1 MAANMFDDLVE
12 APEQARPNMFDDL
25 AAPPRPNMFED
36 IAAAPDAQVSG
47 ETPTYGSALK
57 AQLTEFPVRA
67 MAGAVE
73 NLGDVIAP
81 PEQDPSIR
89 EAFLKIPQRGIGVG
103 GLGLA
108 EAIGTGLRQSATR
121 YLIPESL
128 RAIGQDLTRQGAM
141 VGAEA
146 NAYLKQ
152 ETPQDLN
159 MLQRA
164 SISAISSAAQMAPYL
179 VGNRLGAT
187 GPLLRNTALGQFGAS
202 SGLEEYTQAKAGG
215 AEPYQAQRAME
226 LNALAEIGGEKLG
239 LDTLMKGGP
248 GYFKKFALQ
257 DIGGEIGTTIAQSL
271 GEKAIYNPKKWS
283 SAGEIGSDI
292 VETAL
297 GAAMGAGAM
306 KGLDVGLGLVTPGEA
321 KAKKELDQILYEN
334 KQAEEDFTA
343 IVERH
348 GLGETPATPPPS
360 AHALTPAEEELAAIQ
375 EKQLAGGLANVPAH
389 PEAPYFGPTLNQ
401 ALAPEPAPAVAD
413 EGWVSDLVQK
423 NRAKRREIFP
433 PSEIPPENWQITIAT
448 TDERVVGLTPA
459 QVGAP
464 PPGAVYAIRA
474 PGQEENFPTQ
484 QYTLLAQDLTD
495 WLQKYAPDT
504 GLILNLNQFNKI
516 QGSSTYGLHQPVF
529 YKTANGKNHL
539 YHIITPRELA
549 SIASYGTADA
559 KTVGAVL
566 SGSAHEF
573 GHLIRQ
579 SALRRSM
586 AQTMGAYW
594 SYEINKALAQ
604 DTMTPELWAKFAAEA
619 PLEHALAAQWKDY
632 QTRILNGTMPS
643 SEFMETWAGA
653 RKLGE
658 SIARNLP
665 ENRDLYEWERNQLRT
680 HGLPATG
687 ASAAELLV
695 GKRGVN
701 GEFSKDQ
708 MADLLEL
715 TNFNEYMAEQ
725 FSRYAY
731 VKEDILRSK
740 FGNWFADAMMRL
752 RALFTDL
759 KTRGMKEGI
768 AIIQPHETF
777 KKWLDAQVALN
788 ANRTN
793 KPKGKFALSKE
804 LSAEHRRIAE
814 ELLAARK
821 AKKEAG
827 RAEAEMPEEPAAPAG
842 PGSLAE
848 LLKQAEGAKPK
859 GKKEELKAAPPSADV
874 VNTLPDDKELVLAEL
889 DNLYPLGAKATNVG
903 DRTVYLSMLEKIRR
917 GDLLTVLDHIQFVK
931 GLDQAEDRQYS
942 SKVLKRLPKKEVIKV
957 ATLELTLRQRDI
969 KEAERQFYQGLIQR
983 YPQGVPLDAIEDF
996 LQDRKTT
1003 LSWKAYHQDKWHV
1016 AERLALRFKTG
1027 SETSSDVTLV
1037 WEAPFSMPQRSHH
1050 FDDNEAYVGHTRHID
1065 DGDTRI
1071 DTELQSDYWQQK
1083 RSERIE
1089 LKSPGDQK
1097 KYGEFSAL
1105 MDSKETLATIREVF
1119 ADPDIH
1125 PDMRNEVLATHYP
1138 STLKEYLRFLNQPG
1152 DAKAITAFTQ
1162 QDPITTEQQLAGLEV
1177 DLDRQ
1182 LQELQARQ
1190 EAITPRQVEE
1200 FADVKGMEKDWPKVL
1215 IRHVVR
1221 LAMEQGKR
1229 RYLFRTARTAAL
1241 LENWSGIFFI
1251 EQLKGKKHST
1261 ENVPFTG
1268 VVVSQG
1274 VNFYVELQYSDHT
1287 SSIIVPAEN
1296 REGRLLEK
1304 LLQKASRV
1312 DYGDNQTI
1320 YLRYLNEVMPY
1331 LEKEYG
1337 AKPLTAYGHE
1347 FLEVSLEQD
1356 QPEAY
1361 VAWDRE
1367 VENPLETPNP
1377 EVVLTTFAGMADEEA
1392 RNPAKREEALA
1403 AWERSKFDSPYWK
1416 RFWGA
1421 SKAVGNDGAPVKAWA
1436 GTGGRVLMVGPTEGF
1451 VLSENPATVSTPRT
1465 EGKQEDGPAKPY
1477 LQGFYASLQN
1487 PLEQDMAF
1495 APYNEAAVLL
1505 LMAQAI
1511 DAGHDGM
1518 ILRNIKDPDV
1528 TTMYVPFSRA
1538 QIAMED
1544 EIEPLDETDMM
1555 GWNAAS
1561 DAQQAVRAFGKLLQN
1576 FGNRSWLR
1584 ANHARQ
1590 RTVDYLIQLQ
1600 QVAAGQP
1607 EDRALQAFMFAK
1619 MEGERFK
1626 NQMQYVPNEVTKKML
1641 NAFGSSKAAVEDL
1654 KKLLAAEQ
1662 KTGVLASE
1670 LVQVNG
1676 VWEVQDGLRLRELMV
1691 SVGLDPTSKR
1701 GQEVVTH
1708 YLNVRN
1714 SFLLQFTGLH
1724 NALTSNALRRFSAT
1738 PALLNRETLV
1748 INELIK
1754 KLREQPFV
1762 PQGHFGN
1769 YVVFV
1774 QQDQGPVKP
1783 GQRRFITV
1791 YKRHYESQADRDQA
1805 YLRMEK
1811 ARGGDTTQR
1820 VGTRDLK
1827 DAGGLPIQL
1836 PSELLETINETGFF
1850 DDDQIKVLSE
1860 LMVSTKYAK
1869 LGARYEKIGGSVK
1882 GANDDFVRTYA
1893 AFTWHN
1899 SNYVWKLQYGPALRA
1914 ATAIARKN
1922 IKDLERDTMLT
1933 PEEKLAQVTRQ
1944 RRNLSL
1950 MENAVQYIM
1959 NPENELQALRYWITM
1974 AYLAYGL
1981 TTAAFNLSTQI
1992 HYWAALT
1999 TEYGELKGNLLYAQ
2013 SLKDTTSLPFWS
2025 AMEKSTTLSQKERD
2039 RIGRLRWAYER
2050 AVYDGLLDQSYAYF
2064 LAGQANAG
2072 GVLDTTMTGWVG
2084 PTAHTAMEAGMLPF
2098 RAVER
2103 GNRLSTFLGYFQAEM
2118 DRGVPELWAYRHA
2131 AAKVDL
2137 LQGAYDP
2144 ANRPMLM
2151 RGKKAILFM
2160 FASFTQMSQWTMWG
2174 GYERTAR
2181 ATARAQGREAPSLAR
2196 SSTMKLWVI
2205 YMMLGGLMGLP
2216 GAQNLLD
2223 IAKWF
2228 WRKVFGDANIEV
2240 ELRRFIQDMGKD
2252 ADAILHGALHDFMG
2266 FDLSGKFGLGRVLP
2280 GTDLL
2285 NRNFQDPFTGLGQA
2299 TVQMAGPAG
2308 GVAADGL
2315 RMLGKFQQGDISG
2328 GVKEFPG
2335 VIGSMAKAWDAY
2347 LLQENTPTAGV
2358 TLKDGTR
2365 LTWDEKRGEFRD
2377 LTTKELL
2384 GMALGANPTI
2394 LSKNRAEHFAMQ
2406 GEKIYW
2412 ETRRGDL
2419 TDKYWRAL
2427 RTGDTEMLEKVEG
2440 QIEKYNEVAPDVS
2453 LMIRRK
2459 DLNTQVRGR
2468 RKAARDAELHGLAGK
2483 HGKAIARD
2491 MQGLYRAETPEE

>member
-1 MAANMFDDLVE
+1 MAENMFDNLVG
-12 APEQARPNMFDDL
+12 APEQARPNMFDEL
-25 AAPPRPNMFED
+25 APPPRRNMFD
-36 IAAAPDAQVSG
+36 DVVAAPDAQDSAPARLRPEPVFESPMGVRVEAPLLAG
-47 ETPTYGSALK
+47 EDPTS
-57 AQLTEFPVRA
+57 
-67 MAGAVE
+67 
-73 NLGDVIAP
+73 
-81 PEQDPSIR
+81 
-89 EAFLKIPQRGIGVG
+89 
-103 GLGLA
+103 
-108 EAIGTGLRQSATR
+108 
-121 YLIPESL
+121 
-128 RAIGQDLTRQGAM
+128 
-141 VGAEA
+141 VGAS
-146 NAYLKQ
+146 
-152 ETPQDLN
+152 
-159 MLQRA
+159 R
-164 SISAISSAAQMAPYL
+164 
-179 VGNRLGAT
+179 
-187 GPLLRNTALGQFGAS
+187 PLDQL
-202 SGLEEYTQAKAGG
+202 
-215 AEPYQAQRAME
+215 
-226 LNALAEIGGEKLG
+226 
-239 LDTLMKGGP
+239 
-248 GYFKKFALQ
+248 
-257 DIGGEIGTTIAQSL
+257 
-271 GEKAIYNPKKWS
+271 
-283 SAGEIGSDI
+283 
-292 VETAL
+292 AL
-297 GAAMGAGAM
+297 GAAGAVNSAETLGRHLFYGDSIATDPAQQQRLAQLKAERQIAGGLVGEIQKQDTLFGKMQGNALQSLPGSLVGALPGIGGARMGVALASGLGTNFGLEMAGDLTQRMDEFGQTAQEAMPAAALHGAYASALELLPLHSAMKYLKGAGQSLGNTVLKVGAGEFVQEGATQALDDTLTNYQGLTQLTPEQRLARAAEAGATGAM
-306 KGLDVGLGLVTPGEA
+306 MGPMMGGLVGGTRLAVQAEQEY
-321 KAKKELDQILYEN
+321 KLKKQLDQVLYES
-334 KQAEEDFTA
+334 KQAEQDFTA

-348 GLGETPATPPPS
+348 GLGATPATPPPS
-360 AHALTPAEEELAAIQ
+360 AQLLTPAEEELAAIQ
-375 EKQLAGGLANVPAH
+375 EKQLAGGLTNVPAH
-389 PEAPYFGPTLNQ
+389 PDAPTFGPTLNR
-401 ALAPEPAPAVAD
+401 ALAPEPAPAAPD
-413 EGWVSDLVQK
+413 QGWVSDEVQAG
-423 NRAKRREIFP
+423 RAKRLELFP
-433 PSEIPPENWQITIAT
+433 PSEVAPENWQIVAAP
-448 TDERVVGLTPA
+448 TDERIVGLTPA

-464 PPGAVYAIRA
+464 TSGAVYVIRA

-504 GLILNLNQFNKI
+504 GLILNLNQFNKV
-516 QGSSTYGLHQPVF
+516 QGSSTYGLHQPIF
-529 YKTANGKNHL
+529 FKNASGKNQL

-566 SGSAHEF
+566 GGTAHEF
-573 GHLIRQ
+573 GHLVRQ

-586 AQTMGAYW
+586 AQVMGAPK
-594 SYEINKALAQ
+594 SHQINQALAQ
-604 DTMTPELWAKFAAEA
+604 DAMTPELWTEFAAAA

-632 QTRILNGTMPS
+632 QTRVLNGTMTS
-643 SEFMETWAGA
+643 SEFMETWVGT

-658 SIARNLP
+658 SIARNIP
-665 ENRDLYEWERNQLRT
+665 ENRDLYEWERNQLRV

-695 GKRGVN
+695 GKRGID
-701 GEFSKDQ
+701 GQFSADQ
-708 MADLLEL
+708 QTTLREL

-740 FGNWFADAMMRL
+740 FGNWFADAMRRL

-759 KTRGMKEGI
+759 KTRGMQEGI
-768 AIIQPHETF
+768 TIVQPHETF
-777 KKWLDAQVALN
+777 KTWLDAQVALN
-788 ANRTN
+788 AGRKN

-804 LSAEHRRIAE
+804 LVAEHKKVAE

-821 AKKEAG
+821 AKAEVAKAQEEA
-827 RAEAEMPEEPAAPAG
+827 AAPAG

-848 LLKQAEGAKPK
+848 LLQQAQSAQGGGKEG
-859 GKKEELKAAPPSADV
+859 ELEAAPPPADV

-889 DNLYPLGAKATNVG
+889 NTLYPQGEKATNVG
-903 DRTVYLSMLEKIRR
+903 DKAVYLSMLEKIRR
-917 GDLLTVLDHIQFVK
+917 GDLLAVLDHIQFIR

-942 SKVLKRLPKKEVIKV
+942 SKVLSRLPQKDVIKV
-957 ATLELTLRQRDI
+957 ATLELTLKQRDI
-969 KEAERQFYQGLIQR
+969 KETERQFYQGLLQR
-983 YPQGVPLDAIEDF
+983 FPQGVPLDAIEEY

-1003 LSWKAYHQDKWHV
+1003 LTYSAYHQDYWPV
-1016 AERLALRFKTG
+1016 AEKLGVRFLTG
-1027 SETSSDVTLV
+1027 DKKSSDTTLV
-1037 WEAPFSMPQRSHH
+1037 WEAPFAMPQRSYH
-1050 FDDNEAYVGHTRHID
+1050 FPENEAYVGHTRHFDAGATWINV
-1065 DGDTRI
+1065 
-1071 DTELQSDYWQQK
+1071 ELQSDYWQK
-1083 RSERIE
+1083 RRSERIALE
-1089 LKSPGDQK
+1089 SPGDQS
-1097 KYGEFSAL
+1097 KYGELADMEESQQ
-1105 MDSKETLATIREVF
+1105 TLSTLQ
-1119 ADPDIH
+1119 
-1125 PDMRNEVLATHYP
+1125 EVLAETEISEEMRKEVLVTHYP
-1138 STLKEYLRFLNQPG
+1138 STLAETLRLLGRPG
-1152 DAKAITAFTQ
+1152 DAQGIRAFMEQNFASIQQEVTALQGTL
-1162 QDPITTEQQLAGLEV
+1162 ERQLAAI
-1177 DLDRQ
+1177 
-1182 LQELQARQ
+1182 QARPSDVTTRQ
-1190 EAITPRQVEE
+1190 EEE
-1200 FADVKGMEKDWPKVL
+1200 FADVKGMEKDWWKVL
-1215 IRHVVR
+1215 IRHEMR
-1221 LAMEQGKR
+1221 LAMDQGKQKI
-1229 RYLFRTARTAAL
+1229 LFRSARTAAL
-1241 LENWSGIFFI
+1241 LENWTGWFNIEALRNKESPTGEGILTGDLSYSASTFFL
-1251 EQLKGKKHST
+1251 ETQLQNGI
-1261 ENVPFTG
+1261 NFF
-1268 VVVSQG
+1268 VS
-1274 VNFYVELQYSDHT
+1274 
-1287 SSIIVPAEN
+1287 VPADTPQ
-1296 REGRLLEK
+1296 GRALEK
-1304 LLQKASRV
+1304 LVPTAKRV
-1312 DYGDNQTI
+1312 SYGDNQPI
-1320 YLRYLNEVMPY
+1320 YLRYLNEITPY
-1331 LEKEYG
+1331 LQKEYG
-1337 AKPLTAYGHE
+1337 AKEVTAYGHTW
-1347 FLEVSLEQD
+1347 LEVNLEQD
-1356 QPEAY
+1356 QPEMY
-1361 VAWDRE
+1361 MAWDRE
-1367 VENPLETPNP
+1367 VKNPLETPNP
-1377 EVVLTTFAGMADEEA
+1377 EIGLAPFVGMTTEEA
-1392 RNPAKREEALA
+1392 RNSAKQEEALA
-1403 AWERSKFDSPYWK
+1403 AWTRSKFDSPYWK
-1416 RFWGA
+1416 RFWGE

-1436 GTGGRVLMVGPTEGF
+1436 GTGGRVLMLGPTEGF
-1451 VLSENPATVSTPRT
+1451 VLSENPATVSTPRV

-1477 LQGFYASLQN
+1477 LQGFYASIQN

-1495 APYNEAAVLL
+1495 APYNEADVLL
-1505 LMAQAI
+1505 LMAQAV
-1511 DAGHDGM
+1511 DAGNDGM

-1544 EIEPLDETDMM
+1544 ELEAVDETDMM
-1555 GWNAAS
+1555 GWDAAS

-1626 NQMQYVPNEVTKKML
+1626 NQMQYVPNEVTKSML
-1641 NAFGSSKAAVEDL
+1641 NAFGSSKAAIEDL

-1662 KTGVLASE
+1662 KTTVLAND
-1670 LVQVNG
+1670 LAQVNG
-1676 VWEVQDGLRLRELMV
+1676 VWEVQDGVRLRELMV
-1691 SVGLDPTSKR
+1691 SIGLDPTSKR
-1701 GQEVVTH
+1701 GKEVISH

-1714 SFLLQFTGLH
+1714 SFLLQFTGLQ
-1724 NALTSNALRRFSAT
+1724 NALTANAQRRFSAT
-1738 PALLNRETLV
+1738 PTLLRRELLA
-1748 INELIK
+1748 IEELSK
-1754 KLREQPFV
+1754 NLREQPFV

-1791 YKRHYESQADRDQA
+1791 YKRHFESQADRDQA

-1811 ARGGDTTQR
+1811 ARGGDPAQR

-1827 DAGGLPIQL
+1827 DSGGLPIQL

-1869 LGARYEKIGGSVK
+1869 LGARYEKIGGTVK

-1922 IKDLERDTMLT
+1922 IKDLERAPQLA
-1933 PEEKLAQVTRQ
+1933 PEEKLALVTRQ

-1992 HYWAALT
+1992 HYWSALT
-1999 TEYGELKGNLLYAQ
+1999 TEYGEIKGNLLYAQ
-2013 SLKDTTSLPFWS
+2013 SLKDTTSLPMWS
-2025 AMEKSTTLSQKERD
+2025 KMEVSPMLSQKERD
-2039 RIGRLRWAYER
+2039 RIGKLKWAYER

-2064 LAGQANAG
+2064 LAGQANSG
-2072 GVLDTTMTGWVG
+2072 GVMDTTMTGWVG
-2084 PTAHTAMEAGMLPF
+2084 PAAHTAMEAGMLPF

-2103 GNRLSTFLGYFQAEM
+2103 GNRLSTFLGYFQAEKN
-2118 DRGVPELWAYRHA
+2118 RGVPDLWAYRHA

-2144 ANRPMLM
+2144 ANRPLLM

-2181 ATARAQGREAPSLAR
+2181 ATTRAQGREVPSLWR

-2223 IAKWF
+2223 IAKWA
-2228 WRKVFGDANIEV
+2228 WRKFFGDANIEV

-2308 GVAADGL
+2308 GTAADGL
-2315 RMLGKFQQGDISG
+2315 RMMGKFSQGDIIG

-2384 GMALGANPTI
+2384 GMALGANPAI
-2394 LSKNRAEHFAMQ
+2394 LSKNRNAHFEMK
-2406 GEKIYW
+2406 GEQIYW
-2412 ETRRGDL
+2412 ENRRGDL

-2427 RTGDTEMLEKVEG
+2427 RTGDMEMLEKVQG

-2453 LMIRRK
+2453 LSIRQK
-2459 DLNTQVRGR
+2459 DLNSQIRGR
-2468 RKAARDAELHGLAGK
+2468 RKAARDAEIHGLSGK

>member
-1 MAANMFDDLVE
+1 MAENMFDNLVG
-12 APEQARPNMFDDL
+12 ASEQARPNMFDEL
-25 AAPPRPNMFED
+25 APPPRRNMFED
-36 IAAAPDAQVSG
+36 IAVAPDAQASSPARLRPEPVFESAMGVRVEAPLLAG
-47 ETPTYGSALK
+47 EDPTS
-57 AQLTEFPVRA
+57 
-67 MAGAVE
+67 
-73 NLGDVIAP
+73 
-81 PEQDPSIR
+81 
-89 EAFLKIPQRGIGVG
+89 
-103 GLGLA
+103 
-108 EAIGTGLRQSATR
+108 
-121 YLIPESL
+121 
-128 RAIGQDLTRQGAM
+128 
-141 VGAEA
+141 VGAS
-146 NAYLKQ
+146 
-152 ETPQDLN
+152 
-159 MLQRA
+159 R
-164 SISAISSAAQMAPYL
+164 
-179 VGNRLGAT
+179 
-187 GPLLRNTALGQFGAS
+187 PLDQL
-202 SGLEEYTQAKAGG
+202 
-215 AEPYQAQRAME
+215 
-226 LNALAEIGGEKLG
+226 
-239 LDTLMKGGP
+239 
-248 GYFKKFALQ
+248 
-257 DIGGEIGTTIAQSL
+257 
-271 GEKAIYNPKKWS
+271 
-283 SAGEIGSDI
+283 
-292 VETAL
+292 AL
-297 GAAMGAGAM
+297 GAAGAVNSAETLGRHLLYGDSLATDPVQQQRLAQLKAERQIAGGLVGEIQKQDTLFGKMQGNALQSLPGSLVGALPGIGGAGMGVALASGLGTNFGLEMAGDLTQRMDEFGQTAQEAMPSAALHGAYASALELLPLHSAM
-306 KGLDVGLGLVTPGEA
+306 KYLKGAGQSLGNTVLKVGAGEFVQEGATQALDDTLTNSQGLTQLTPEQRLARAAEAGATGAMMGPLMGSLVGGTRLAVQAEQGYKL
-321 KAKKELDQILYEN
+321 KKQLDQVLYES

-348 GLGETPATPPPS
+348 GLGATPATPPPP
-360 AHALTPAEEELAAIQ
+360 AQMLTPAEEELSAIQ
-375 EKQLAGGLANVPAH
+375 EKQLVGGLANVPVH
-389 PEAPYFGPTLNQ
+389 PDALTFGPTLNN
-401 ALAPEPAPAVAD
+401 ALAPEPEPAAPD
-413 EGWVSDLVQK
+413 QGWVSDEVQK
-423 NRAKRREIFP
+423 GREKRLEMFP
-433 PSEIPPENWQITIAT
+433 PSEVAPENWQIVTAPS
-448 TDERVVGLTPA
+448 DERIVGLTPA

-504 GLILNLNQFNKI
+504 GLVLNLNQFNAI
-516 QGSSTYGLHQPVF
+516 QGRSTYGLHQPIF
-529 YKTANGKNHL
+529 FKNASGKNQL

-566 SGSAHEF
+566 GGTAHEF
-573 GHLIRQ
+573 GHLVRQ

-586 AQTMGAYW
+586 AQVMGAAK
-594 SYEINKALAQ
+594 SHQINQALAK
-604 DTMTPELWAKFAAEA
+604 DTMTPELWTEFAAAA

-632 QTRILNGTMPS
+632 QTRVLNGTMTS
-643 SEFMETWAGA
+643 SEFMETWVGT

-658 SIARNLP
+658 SIARNIP

-695 GKRGVN
+695 GKRGVD
-701 GEFSKDQ
+701 GQFSAGQ
-708 MADLLEL
+708 MRDLLEL

-731 VKEDILRSK
+731 VKEDILRSR
-740 FGNWFADAMMRL
+740 FGNWFADAMRRL

-759 KTRGMKEGI
+759 KTRGMQEGI
-768 AIIQPHETF
+768 TIVQPHETF
-777 KKWLDAQVALN
+777 KTWLDAQVALN
-788 ANRTN
+788 AGRKN

-804 LSAEHRRIAE
+804 LVAEHKKVAE

-821 AKKEAG
+821 AKAEVVKAQEEA
-827 RAEAEMPEEPAAPAG
+827 AAPAG

-848 LLKQAEGAKPK
+848 LLQQAQGAQ
-859 GKKEELKAAPPSADV
+859 GKEKKDELQAAPPPADV

-889 DNLYPLGAKATNVG
+889 NMLYPLGEKATNVG
-903 DRTVYLSMLEKIRR
+903 DKAVYLSMLEKIRR
-917 GDLLTVLDHIQFVK
+917 GDLLAVLDHIQFIR

-942 SKVLKRLPKKEVIKV
+942 SKVLSRLPQKEVIKV

-969 KEAERQFYQGLIQR
+969 KEAERQFYQGLLQR
-983 YPQGVPLDAIEDF
+983 FPQGVPLEAIEEY
-996 LQDRKTT
+996 LQDRKTVLT
-1003 LSWKAYHQDKWHV
+1003 YSAYHQNYWRV
-1016 AERLALRFKTG
+1016 AEKLGVRFLTG
-1027 SETSSDVTLV
+1027 DKKSSDTTIV
-1037 WEAPFSMPQRSHH
+1037 WEAPFNMPQRSHH
-1050 FDDNEAYVGHTRHID
+1050 FLDHDAYVGHTRFFD
-1065 DGDTRI
+1065 DGATRLNV
-1071 DTELQSDYWQQK
+1071 ELQSDYWQK
-1083 RSERIE
+1083 RRSERMDPQAPKE
-1089 LKSPGDQK
+1089 ASP
-1097 KYGEFSAL
+1097 
-1105 MDSKETLATIREVF
+1105 
-1119 ADPDIH
+1119 
-1125 PDMRNEVLATHYP
+1125 
-1138 STLKEYLRFLNQPG
+1138 
-1152 DAKAITAFTQ
+1152 
-1162 QDPITTEQQLAGLEV
+1162 
-1177 DLDRQ
+1177 
-1182 LQELQARQ
+1182 RQ
-1190 EAITPRQVEE
+1190 EEE
-1200 FADVKGMEKDWPKVL
+1200 FADLKGMEKDWWKVL
-1215 IRHVVR
+1215 IRHDLR
-1221 LAMEQGKR
+1221 LAMDQGKQKM
-1229 RYLFRTARTAAL
+1229 LFRTGRTAAL
-1241 LENWSGIFFI
+1241 LEGWGGQFYLESLRGKESPTGEGMLTGEVSYSAGTFFL
-1251 EQLKGKKHST
+1251 EAQLP
-1261 ENVPFTG
+1261 NG
-1268 VVVSQG
+1268 VS
-1274 VNFYVELQYSDHT
+1274 FFAS
-1287 SSIIVPAEN
+1287 VPADSV
-1296 REGRLLEK
+1296 EGKALEALVPTAK
-1304 LLQKASRV
+1304 RTS
-1312 DYGDNQTI
+1312 YGDNQAI
-1320 YLRYLNEVMPY
+1320 YLRYLNEITPY
-1331 LEKEYG
+1331 LKKEFG
-1337 AKPLTAYGHE
+1337 AQEVTAYGHTW
-1347 FLEVSLEQD
+1347 LEVNLEQD
-1356 QPEAY
+1356 QPEMY
-1361 VAWDRE
+1361 MAWDRE

-1377 EVVLTTFAGMADEEA
+1377 EIGLAPFVGMTDAEA

-1403 AWERSKFDSPYWK
+1403 AWARSKFDSPYWK
-1416 RFWGA
+1416 RFWGE

-1436 GTGGRVLMVGPTEGF
+1436 GTGGRVLMLGPTEGF
-1451 VLSENPATVSTPRT
+1451 VLSENPATVSTPRV

-1477 LQGFYASLQN
+1477 LQGFYASMQN

-1495 APYNEAAVLL
+1495 TPYNEADVLL

-1511 DAGHDGM
+1511 DAGNDGM

-1544 EIEPLDETDMM
+1544 ELETVDETDMM
-1555 GWNAAS
+1555 GWDAAS

-1626 NQMQYVPNEVTKKML
+1626 NQMQYVPNEVTKSML
-1641 NAFGSSKAAVEDL
+1641 NAFGSSKAAIEDL
-1654 KKLLAAEQ
+1654 KKLLSAEQ
-1662 KTGVLASE
+1662 KTGVLVSD

-1676 VWEVQDGLRLRELMV
+1676 VWEVQDGVRLRGLMV
-1691 SVGLDPTSKR
+1691 IAGLDPTSKR
-1701 GQEVVTH
+1701 GKEVISH

-1714 SFLLQFTGLH
+1714 SFLLQFTGLQ
-1724 NALTSNALRRFSAT
+1724 NALTANAQRRFSAT
-1738 PALLNRETLV
+1738 PTLLRRELLA
-1748 INELIK
+1748 IEDLSK

-1774 QQDQGPVKP
+1774 QQDQGPVQR

-1827 DAGGLPIQL
+1827 DSGGLPIQL

-1869 LGARYEKIGGSVK
+1869 LGARYEKIGGTVK

-1899 SNYVWKLQYGPALRA
+1899 SNYIWKLQYGPALRA

-1922 IKDLERDTMLT
+1922 IKDLERDAMLA
-1933 PEEKLAQVTRQ
+1933 PEEKLALVTRQ

-1981 TTAAFNLSTQI
+1981 TTAAFNLSTQL

-2013 SLKDTTSLPFWS
+2013 SLQDTTSLPIWS
-2025 AMEKSTTLSQKERD
+2025 KMEVSPMLSQKERE
-2039 RIGRLRWAYER
+2039 RIGKLRWAYER

-2064 LAGQANAG
+2064 LAGQANSG
-2072 GVLDTTMTGWVG
+2072 GVMDTTMTGWVG
-2084 PTAHTAMEAGMLPF
+2084 PAAHTAMEAGMLPF

-2103 GNRLSTFLGYFQAEM
+2103 GNRLSTFLGYFQAEK
-2118 DRGVPELWAYRHA
+2118 DRGVPDLWAYRHA

-2144 ANRPMLM
+2144 ANRPLLM

-2181 ATARAQGREAPSLAR
+2181 ATTRAQGREAPSLAR

-2223 IAKWF
+2223 IAKWA
-2228 WRKVFGDANIEV
+2228 WRKFFGDANIEL

-2308 GVAADGL
+2308 GTAADGL
-2315 RMLGKFQQGDISG
+2315 RMLGKFSQGDIIG

-2384 GMALGANPTI
+2384 GMALGANPAI
-2394 LSKNRAEHFAMQ
+2394 LSKNRAEHFAMK
-2406 GEKIYW
+2406 GEQIYW
-2412 ETRRGDL
+2412 ENRRGDL

-2427 RTGDTEMLEKVEG
+2427 RTGDMEMLEKVQG
-2440 QIEKYNEVAPDVS
+2440 QIEKYNEVAPDFS
-2453 LMIRRK
+2453 LSIRQK
-2459 DLNTQVRGR
+2459 DLNSQIRGR
-2468 RKAARDAELHGLAGK
+2468 RKAARDAEIHGLSGK